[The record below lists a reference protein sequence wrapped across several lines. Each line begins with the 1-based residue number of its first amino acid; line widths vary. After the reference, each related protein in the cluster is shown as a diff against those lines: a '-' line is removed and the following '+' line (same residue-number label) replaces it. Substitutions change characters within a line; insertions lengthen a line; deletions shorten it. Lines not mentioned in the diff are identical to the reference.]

1 MKEKIW
7 LVYYKLF
14 YVPFSIPDFPF
25 LSFKAP
31 SVLSSGIMLRKP
43 DLKLTWHI
51 SWALPASC
59 MNKETSANARF
70 FFHHLIPRIKSS
82 CLVSGIK
89 KHSLQSQRWKE
100 KQGFW
105 FFLFSATE
113 YVYYQQNFADH
124 PHKSIVV
131 KCVC

>member
-1 MKEKIW
+1 MAH
-7 LVYYKLF
+7 KL
-14 YVPFSIPDFPF
+14 SIT
-25 LSFKAP
+25 A
-31 SVLSSGIMLRKP
+31 
-43 DLKLTWHI
+43 
-51 SWALPASC
+51 SW

-131 KCVC
+131 ECVLKLQTHIEKVARITFVTYIAKLLITIWYVANLFSCREDG